1 MKTIFLVIGFGA
13 MAISNVFAQKN
24 TKGQIEYKEV
34 MQLDIN
40 LDDLGDIPEA
50 AKAMIPTEH
59 VDNYTLYFDGAASY
73 CTTTK
78 TEETNDVDYK
88 SEDEDIQI
96 DIRMGSQERLYYKD
110 LKTKETLEE
119 KDLFGRKFL
128 VKGKAEMKKWK
139 IGSETKEILGYTCQ
153 KASLTDEEG
162 EVTVVWFTNE
172 IPTAVG
178 PMGMN
183 ELPGAVLAVNGEEG
197 RYVVEATKVTLG
209 KVVEGVIVKPKKGKK
224 LSQEEFEKVLEEK
237 RKEMNEAY
245 GGKGVIIKTEIRE
258 E

>member
-1 MKTIFLVIGFGA
+1 MKIFFLVIILSTITFLTS
-13 MAISNVFAQKN
+13 IAQKN
-24 TKGQIEYKEV
+24 IRGQIEYKET

-40 LDDLGDIPEA
+40 LDDLGDIPDA

-59 VDNYTLYFDGAASY
+59 VDNYTLYFDGSESY

-78 TEETNDVDYK
+78 VEATNEVDYK

-128 VKGKAEMKKWK
+128 VKGEAKMKKWK
-139 IGSETKEILGYTCQ
+139 MGLETKEVLGYTCQ

-162 EVTVVWFTNE
+162 ELTVVWFTNE
-172 IPTAVG
+172 IPAAVG
-178 PMGMN
+178 PMSMN
-183 ELPGAVLAVNGEEG
+183 ELPGAVLAVNVGEG
-197 RYVVEATKVTLG
+197 RYVVEATRVELG

-224 LSQEEFEKVLEEK
+224 LSQEEFDKVFEEK